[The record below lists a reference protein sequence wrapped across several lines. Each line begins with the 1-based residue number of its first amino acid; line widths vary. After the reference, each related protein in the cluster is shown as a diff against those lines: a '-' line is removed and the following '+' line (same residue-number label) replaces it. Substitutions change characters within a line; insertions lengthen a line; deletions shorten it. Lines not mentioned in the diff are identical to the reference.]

1 MKPLVVSFY
10 TGDPIYEEGAEK
22 LRASA
27 EKWGYEHLIGP
38 WTDKGSWVK
47 NCARKAGYILSTL
60 VKTNYETPVVWVDC
74 DSEILKTLEHLH
86 DAEVDFAVPWSSGS
100 RDTGFGTGVVYF
112 APTVGGIRMLK
123 RWKKDCLPIIK
134 GESQEWDQVTLHK
147 SWKGLGAERPITQ
160 FLPQGYV
167 KVFNHGWRAGEPQVE
182 YVRHQQFSRQVRKQ
196 ENESK

>member
-10 TGDPIYEEGAEK
+10 TGDPIYEEGSKK
-22 LRASA
+22 LAASA
-27 EKWGYEHLIGP
+27 EKWGYEYLIEP
-38 WTDKGSWVK
+38 WEDRGSWVK
-47 NCARKAGYILSTL
+47 NCAEKPRFIWRTM
-60 VKTNYETPVVWVDC
+60 VRTDHNTPLVWVDC
-74 DSEILKTLEHLH
+74 DAEIMAPFEHLH

-112 APTVGGIRMLK
+112 APTAGGQRMLQ
-123 RWKKDCLPIIK
+123 RWIKDCRPALEGK
-134 GESQEWDQVTLHK
+134 SQEWDQVTLHK